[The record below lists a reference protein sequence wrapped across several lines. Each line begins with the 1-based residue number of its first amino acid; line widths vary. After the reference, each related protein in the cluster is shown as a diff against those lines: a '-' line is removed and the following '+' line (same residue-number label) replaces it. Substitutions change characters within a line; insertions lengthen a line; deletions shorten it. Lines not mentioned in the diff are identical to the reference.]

1 MSVDVKEIAGRL
13 MSDHN
18 RNQRYAVIQAGANW
32 KPACLL
38 HREHSGAKGRAAALA
53 TGLFESRMG
62 GAQTLNYRLT
72 PLGLAVRN
80 HLLATEPT
88 A

>member
-13 MSDHN
+13 TKA
-18 RNQRYAVIQAGANW
+18 QREAVT
-32 KPACLL
+32 
-38 HREHSGAKGRAAALA
+38 GRIVHIS
-53 TGLFESRMG
+53 SRMRDPLVELG
-62 GAQTLNYRLT
+62 LLIPGIPNWS

>member
-1 MSVDVKEIAGRL
+1 MSVDVKEIADSLTKAQREALLRSRQEPLLGRMKCL
-13 MSDHN
+13 GKPKSL
-18 RNQRYAVIQAGANW
+18 RKIGLAAQAW
-32 KPACLL
+32 
-38 HREHSGAKGRAAALA
+38 R
-53 TGLFESRMG
+53 G
-62 GAQTLNYRLT
+62 GDLLT